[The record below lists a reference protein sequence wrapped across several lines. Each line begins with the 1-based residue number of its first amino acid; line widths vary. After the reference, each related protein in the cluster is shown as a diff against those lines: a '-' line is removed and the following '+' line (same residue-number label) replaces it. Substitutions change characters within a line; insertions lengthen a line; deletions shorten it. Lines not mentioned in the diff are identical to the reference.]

1 MEPIFTESAS
11 ETVTAELAAQL
22 ARARA
27 ALPPSHCLDPQE
39 RELTE
44 SREAAFV
51 RLQNWAFTKG
61 FAIVKESA
69 KTKDGQVVR
78 QYFDCVHHKN
88 KTKNCRKLKEE
99 ERQRI
104 QNPVERL
111 QVLPRGQLS
120 ERSRELEL

>member
-44 SREAAFV
+44 SREASV
-51 RLQNWAFTKG
+51 RPAAELG
-61 FAIVKESA
+61 L
-69 KTKDGQVVR
+69 
-78 QYFDCVHHKN
+78 Y
-88 KTKNCRKLKEE
+88 
-99 ERQRI
+99 ERFRHSQRVCE
-104 QNPVERL
+104 NERRSSRPPVL
-111 QVLPRGQLS
+111 
-120 ERSRELEL
+120 